1 MELAEFYP
9 WLVPSLLLVTLAT
22 LIGSY
27 FSFKA
32 GKYGL
37 MMAIGM
43 VQTFISTLL
52 ATSIG
57 PILFGI
63 GLTQFYLGI
72 VNMKR
77 VKAISH
83 EQS

>member
-1 MELAEFYP
+1 MGLIELYP
-9 WLVPSLLLVTLAT
+9 WMVPSLLLVTLAT

-32 GKYGL
+32 EKHGM

-43 VQTFISTLL
+43 IQTFISTLL
-52 ATSIG
+52 ATSVA

-77 VKAISH
+77 VKAMNH
-83 EQS
+83 E